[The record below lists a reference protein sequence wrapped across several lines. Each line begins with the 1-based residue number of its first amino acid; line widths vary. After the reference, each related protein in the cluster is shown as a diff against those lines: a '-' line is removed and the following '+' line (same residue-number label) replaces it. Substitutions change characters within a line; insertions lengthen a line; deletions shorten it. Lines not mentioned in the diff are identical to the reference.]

1 MHIIQWSHL
10 PQVQSIDW
18 EFLTLKFSPKNAM
31 KHNNNLSLW
40 KSGDLEVNKFIS
52 RNQLSSEKN
61 TYRHWS
67 SCQERQNKYLPIS
80 FFREKMFV
88 DLRVHDKPYY
98 GQKVLTLNDL
108 SVFPSDIIYSTSN
121 IPHSF
126 MTFCS
131 DYIKCSFGDKFH

>member
-1 MHIIQWSHL
+1 
-10 PQVQSIDW
+10 
-18 EFLTLKFSPKNAM
+18 M

-52 RNQLSSEKN
+52 WNQLSSEKN

-80 FFREKMFV
+80 FFKILVFLVEKMFV